1 MNRLAKESSPY
12 LLQHKNNPVDWFP
25 WGEEALSKAKKEN
38 KLVLV
43 SIGYSA
49 CHWCHVM
56 EHEAFEDESIAA
68 YMNQNFVNIKVDREE
83 RPDIDQIY
91 MHAVQLMTQRGGWPL
106 NCFVLPNGKP
116 FYGGTY
122 FPKDQWLHILKQL
135 VHIQQTTPEKLTE
148 YAEKLTEGIKVAEHI
163 NSVEMESFQLNYL
176 KETMDNW
183 SHQFD
188 WQEGGMNRAPK
199 FPMPTNYSFIQNY
212 LGSQKDE
219 KLLVFL
225 ELTLKKMA
233 RGGIYDQLGGG
244 FCRYSVDG
252 LWKVPHFE
260 KMLYDNGQLLSLYA
274 KAYHRTKDL
283 EYLQVITEITHFL
296 NRDLMDHK
304 GGFYSALDADSEG
317 IEGKFYVWTKQELKS
332 HLSEKDYLL
341 TSNYYNINEKGL
353 WEHENYIFLR
363 TEYQQSDQ
371 ISKIQKILLEV
382 RDQRIKPGLDD
393 KILTSW
399 NAITISGFADAYWAT
414 QNIDYLK
421 SAIKC
426 AHFLRQQLG
435 KNEFGLFH
443 SFQKGHSKINGF
455 LEDYA
460 FTSSAFIRLFEVT
473 SDESYLMYANGLI
486 QYAIDHFFDKE
497 NGLFNFTDKQSEQ
510 LIATKQEISD
520 NVIPSSN
527 SEMAHV
533 LLSCGNYTA
542 NPDFISMA
550 KQMLSNLWSFI
561 KDHPSAYSNWGQ
573 LGLKLCT
580 AHKEIVVAGPKA
592 KDYIE
597 LLKPI
602 ITGSTVL
609 LHCSKESELSIF
621 KEKHHASE
629 TRIFVCNNGACS
641 APVST
646 IDEAIK
652 LI

>member
-25 WGEEALSKAKKEN
+25 WGEEALSKAEKED

-68 YMNQNFVNIKVDREE
+68 YMNQHFVNVKVDREE

-106 NCFVLPNGKP
+106 NCFILPNGKP

-135 VHIQQTTPEKLTE
+135 VHIQQTTPEKLIE
-148 YAEKLTEGIKVAEHI
+148 YAEKLTEGIIAAEHI
-163 NSVEMESFQLNYL
+163 NSAEVETFQLHYL
-176 KETMDNW
+176 KETLKNW
-183 SHQFD
+183 SSQFD

-199 FPMPTNYSFIQNY
+199 FPMPSNYSFIQNY
-212 LGSQKDE
+212 LENQEDE
-219 KLLVFL
+219 KILAFL
-225 ELTLKKMA
+225 ELTLQKMA
-233 RGGIYDQLGGG
+233 RGGIYDQVGGG
-244 FCRYSVDG
+244 FCRYSVDA

-274 KAYHRTKDL
+274 KAYHRTKNL

-296 NRDLMDHK
+296 NRDLMAQN

-332 HLSEKDYLL
+332 LLNEDDYVF
-341 TSNYYNINEKGL
+341 TTNYYNVNEKGL
-353 WEHENYIFLR
+353 WEHENYILLR
-363 TEYQQSDQ
+363 TEHQQSDQ
-371 ISKIQKILLEV
+371 ISKIQNILLEA
-382 RDQRIKPGLDD
+382 RNQRIKPGLDD

-399 NAITISGFADAYWAT
+399 NALALSGFADAYWAT
-414 QNIDYLK
+414 QNTDYLK
-421 SAIKC
+421 IAIKC
-426 AHFLRQQLG
+426 AHFLQQQLS

-443 SFQKGHSKINGF
+443 SFQKGSSKINGF

-473 SDESYLMYANGLI
+473 SNESYLTYANGLI
-486 QYAIDHFFDKE
+486 QYAIEHFFDKE

-527 SEMAHV
+527 SEMAHA

-542 NPDFISMA
+542 NADFISMA
-550 KQMLSNLWSFI
+550 KQMLSNLWSYI

-573 LGLKLCT
+573 LGLKLCSE
-580 AHKEIVVAGPKA
+580 HKEIVVAGPKA
-592 KDYIE
+592 EDYIE
-597 LLKPI
+597 LLKPL

-621 KEKHHASE
+621 KEKYHASE